1 MNILWLL
8 IAHCSLLI
16 ALYGAPSKF
25 TARYHF
31 LSGLALLRFSLSH
44 RDSEGRLPKFH
55 LHPMHLTYS
64 TPMQSLVSTALYV
77 PKSGRQVPVPGRL
90 LSAEQDMQEIILEG
104 DITR

>member
-44 RDSEGRLPKFH
+44 RDSEGRL
-55 LHPMHLTYS
+55 
-64 TPMQSLVSTALYV
+64 
-77 PKSGRQVPVPGRL
+77 
-90 LSAEQDMQEIILEG
+90 LSAEQYMQEIILEG
-104 DITR
+104 DITGQLAVILTKHHRVIQRKIAEPVAWHAGVQGGPTQQ